1 VEEFFDLQHI
11 LSVGFLSLMGFMWRA
26 GNRVTRLEQKTIALG
41 KQVDRLQE
49 ESDKNSTHLYSI
61 NKRIPTN

>member
-1 VEEFFDLQHI
+1 
-11 LSVGFLSLMGFMWRA
+11 MGFMWRA